1 MHAHLTNVLR
11 ARSPFR
17 MAIFRD
23 SAFQAM
29 RLRIDT
35 EFGGMD
41 TFSKSYERFGFSMS
55 GRVPNE
61 IVFREWCPGAAE
73 LSLVG
78 DFNDWDPTT
87 HPAAR
92 LKDSEWQITLPPK
105 ADGSAAIVSGSR
117 VRISIAPQNGGPR
130 FLRIPAWI
138 ERAEQPKDEVEF
150 VGVYVAPEEQ
160 EYTWKHQRP
169 PTPKA
174 LKMFATPVFTRT
186 AFPVCLPSCP
196 RPCQLALHATAEPAV
211 GGAQRLT
218 ARVVRCWQIRGTHW
232 HCIRRA
238 QGGIV
243 QKLYPKR
250 AAAHCKAKL

>member
-1 MHAHLTNVLR
+1 
-11 ARSPFR
+11 

-211 GGAQRLT
+211 GGALERLT